1 YLCIELFDS
10 NVLHIAEFMT
20 VAKSLPHLWQKVRK
34 LLIPKL
40 FLSYSCILPKN
51 SPAFSKRP
59 RGFAAR
65 KTRKDVIHKERFSFP

>member
-1 YLCIELFDS
+1 VGKRIKEFEAKAGD
-10 NVLHIAEFMT
+10 VLLKT
-20 VAKSLPHLWQKVRK
+20 
-34 LLIPKL
+34 
-40 FLSYSCILPKN
+40 